1 MCYGN
6 IDIKVMLIQILLILG
21 FVLAFAITWR
31 RFRQNL
37 IAFTEALLW
46 SILWLSGIAV
56 TLIPK
61 LTEYLASLFG
71 VGRGVDLVLYI
82 AVAIQFFLI
91 FKLFIL
97 NEQTERKITNLVE
110 REALSQIKGDNNP
123 ENFK

>member
-1 MCYGN
+1 
-6 IDIKVMLIQILLILG
+6 MLIQILLILG

-31 RFRQNL
+31 RFRQNV
-37 IAFTEALLW
+37 ITFTEALLW
-46 SILWLSGIAV
+46 SLLWLSGVAV

-61 LTEYLASLFG
+61 ITERLATMFG
-71 VGRGVDLVLYI
+71 VGRGVDLVLYL

-110 REALSQIKGDNNP
+110 REALSQIKKDPNSDD
-123 ENFK
+123 